1 MPGTP
6 AKNLLRT
13 LGLSLAIFGLVLLA
27 GRADG
32 MEHGQPAT
40 ISQKDAAREGDA
52 LALVRDVA
60 GRNLAR
66 IVLADLAL
74 QVPPQNRDHQLAA
87 DVLGICQ
94 EWMNDESVIRWR
106 LGAANAADDRKL
118 SIELCRELL
127 RRDPRDEMIQY
138 RLISLQLEEI
148 TTAEDRLARI
158 QRFFTA
164 QGARL
169 SPVVLSRVAL
179 DGAVLSQQ
187 VGDDAG
193 FVEMLKHA
201 TSLDSTNRDAA
212 AAAAAYFS
220 ERIDDPIGRLEL
232 LANLLL
238 AEPTDPETQ
247 VAIGRELAALGA
259 FQEAKRFQDNVA
271 RMLETGRIPESGQ
284 LARERLFTRWG
295 IEGPQVVVN
304 ALNNQIEGF
313 RIQAKAQREQAE
325 KSLLSTEDIP
335 KPEDVRLEVLT
346 ERLRLIAAVSAGDKK
361 TTDTSA
367 LDLRASTASRIYE
380 LGDPKMRPQEV
391 SEARAVEL
399 TKLLRLGVL
408 EALCWANTYAGPR
421 IALAEGE
428 TAPTDQPAESFESAL
443 AELEDLAAKE
453 NFADDDLDYRVTR
466 GWCLLRAGRTDEAIA
481 DFEYVGDRRAGAQT
495 GLAEAYTLN
504 NQPEKAMAACRLIW
518 TSMPMTLEAMYA
530 YSAMRKLTGRDDVD
544 PDMIRR
550 ARSFAAGIPAWI
562 DRVGDGGHTFM
573 TLEVEVEPA
582 RTNGLERTAMKIR
595 LRNTA
600 PVPLGVGS
608 DRALNS
614 QLLIGSSMEV
624 GISNIRAYLS
634 PEVTTVGR
642 RYRLM
647 PNEYVEFKYWPE
659 AGSAGWV
666 TDECCDRLVRQ
677 RWRII
682 QGYSQAEDGVISTGP
697 LCLSRESN
705 TLTRNPLPVNAHSNR
720 QLADSLATAAEDQL
734 PAIVS
739 VVRARLLNPM
749 DDRVTMLPIKMP
761 PQEIEA
767 IAGAAADRYASLS
780 PEARML
786 LCTVFPQA
794 AIVPEMKAFDDAART
809 ETDPTVLSVVLL
821 TRVTE
826 SNDPLF
832 ASAKAS
838 TDARLARIA
847 TILEE
852 RNAEGV
858 AGYADRGG
866 PDVRG
871 IMDDSKP
878 PTPGGSF
885 GGGR

>member
-1 MPGTP
+1 MLVTA

-13 LGLSLAIFGLVLLA
+13 LAPSLAIGSLLLLA
-27 GRADG
+27 GRAEGIEDF
-32 MEHGQPAT
+32 QPAQT
-40 ISQKDAAREGDA
+40 QKDQAKQDDP

-66 IVLADLAL
+66 IILSDLAL
-74 QVPPQNRDHQLAA
+74 QSPAQERDHVLAA

-106 LGAANAADDRKL
+106 LGAASAADDRKL
-118 SIELCRELL
+118 AIELCRELL
-127 RRDPRDEMIQY
+127 RRDPRDEMMQY

-148 TTAEDRLARI
+148 ATAEERLARI

-164 QGARL
+164 QGSRL
-169 SPVVLSRVAL
+169 SPVILSRVAL

-187 VGDDAG
+187 IGDDAG
-193 FVEMLKHA
+193 FVEMLKRA

-259 FQEAKRFQDNVA
+259 FHEAKRFQDNVA
-271 RMLETGRIPESGQ
+271 KMLETGRIPETGQ

-295 IEGPQVVVN
+295 IEGPQIVVN
-304 ALNNQIEGF
+304 TLNNQIEGF

-325 KSLLSTEDIP
+325 KALLSTEDIP
-335 KPEDVRLEVLT
+335 KPEEVRLEVLT
-346 ERLRLIAAVSAGDKK
+346 ERLRLIAAVSAGDTK
-361 TTDTSA
+361 TAGTSA

-380 LGDPKMRPQEV
+380 LGDPKMRPAEV
-391 SEARAVEL
+391 NEARAAEL
-399 TKLLRLGVL
+399 TKLLKLGVL

-421 IALAEGE
+421 IAVADGDVV
-428 TAPTDQPAESFESAL
+428 PTDQTAQSFDSAL
-443 AELEDLAAKE
+443 AELEDIAAKE
-453 NFADDDLDYRVTR
+453 AFAEDDLDYRVTR
-466 GWCLLRAGRTDEAIA
+466 GWCLLRSARIEEAIA

-495 GLAEAYTLN
+495 GLAEAYTLS
-504 NQPEKAMAACRLIW
+504 NQTEKAMAACRLIW

-530 YSAMRKLTGRDDVD
+530 YTAMRKLTGREDVD
-544 PDMIRR
+544 PDLIRR
-550 ARSFAAGIPAWI
+550 ARSFAAGIPGWI
-562 DRVGDGGHTFM
+562 DRVSDGGHTFM
-573 TLEVEVEPA
+573 TLEVDVEPV
-582 RTNGLERTAMKIR
+582 RTNGLERTVMKIR
-595 LRNTA
+595 LRNTS
-600 PVPLGVGS
+600 PIPLGVGS

-705 TLTRNPLPVNAHSNR
+705 AQTRNPLAMNVHSNQ
-720 QLADSLATAAEDQL
+720 QLADSLASAAEDQL
-734 PAIVS
+734 PGVASII
-739 VVRARLLNPM
+739 RARLLNPM
-749 DDRVTMLPIKMP
+749 DDRVTKLPIKMLP
-761 PQEIEA
+761 AEIEA
-767 IAGAAADRYASLS
+767 IAAAAAGRYATLS
-780 PEARML
+780 PEGRML
-786 LCTVFPQA
+786 LCTILPQA
-794 AIVPEMKAFDDAART
+794 TIVAEMKAFDDATRT

-826 SNDPLF
+826 ANDPLF

-847 TILEE
+847 KILEE

-878 PTPGGSF
+878 PTPGGTF